1 MAADRRR
8 DPEGLSRTA
17 GGAAVVLDSN
27 FLFVPLRFGVDIFE
41 EFQRLLGKTPHCL
54 VPRPIIEELR
64 HLRID
69 AKPSFEKEIDFALD
83 LANRCE
89 LLDEGL
95 LHGEEV
101 DDFILRLAVEN
112 GWPVATNDSSLRRRL
127 RRAGVPVIYL
137 RQQAFLE
144 IDGLV

>member
-8 DPEGLSRTA
+8 DPEGLSNTS
-17 GGAAVVLDSN
+17 AAVLLDSN
-27 FLFVPLRFGVDIFE
+27 FLFVPLRFGVDIFVE
-41 EFQRLLGKTPHCL
+41 LQRLLGRIPRCL
-54 VPRPIIEELR
+54 VPRPIIDELR

-69 AKPSFEKEIDFALD
+69 VKPSLEKEVDFALD

-95 LHGEEV
+95 LPGEEV

-112 GWPVATNDSSLRRRL
+112 GWPVATNDSDLRRRL
-127 RRAGVPVIYL
+127 RGAGVPVIFL

>member
-8 DPEGLSRTA
+8 DPEGLSRT
-17 GGAAVVLDSN
+17 GAAVLLDSN

-41 EFQRLLGKTPHCL
+41 DLQRLLGRTPRCL
-54 VPRPIIEELR
+54 IPRPIIEELR
-64 HLRID
+64 HLKID
-69 AKPSFEKEIDFALD
+69 AKPSLEKEVDFALD
-83 LANRCE
+83 LAHRCE
-89 LLDEGL
+89 FLDEGL
-95 LHGEEV
+95 LPGEEV

-112 GWPVATNDSSLRRRL
+112 GWPVATNDSGLRRRL
-127 RRAGVPVIYL
+127 RRAGIPVIYL

>member
-8 DPEGLSRTA
+8 DPEGLSRT
-17 GGAAVVLDSN
+17 GASVLLDSN

-41 EFQRLLGKTPHCL
+41 ELQRLLGRTPRCL
-54 VPRPIIEELR
+54 VPRPIVEELR
-64 HLRID
+64 HLKIN
-69 AKPSFEKEIDFALD
+69 AKPSLKKEVDFALD
-83 LANRCE
+83 LAHRCE
-89 LLDEGL
+89 LLDEEL
-95 LHGEEV
+95 LPGEEV

-112 GWPVATNDSSLRRRL
+112 GWPVATNDSGLRRRL
-127 RRAGVPVIYL
+127 RGIGVPVIYL

>member
-1 MAADRRR
+1 MATDRRR
-8 DPEGLSRTA
+8 DPEGLSRIT
-17 GGAAVVLDSN
+17 GVAVLLDSN

-41 EFQRLLGKTPHCL
+41 ELQRLLGRTPRCL

-69 AKPSFEKEIDFALD
+69 AKPSLEKEVDFALD

-89 LLDEGL
+89 LLDECL
-95 LHGEEV
+95 LPGEEV

-112 GWPVATNDSSLRRRL
+112 GWPVATNDSGLRRRL
-127 RRAGVPVIYL
+127 RGAGVPVIYL